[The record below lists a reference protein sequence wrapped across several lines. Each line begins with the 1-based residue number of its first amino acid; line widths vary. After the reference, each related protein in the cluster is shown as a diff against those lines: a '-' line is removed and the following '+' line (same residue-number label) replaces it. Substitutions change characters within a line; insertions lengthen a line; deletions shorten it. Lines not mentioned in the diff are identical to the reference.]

1 MKALIQR
8 VKNAKVD
15 VDGATV
21 GQIEQG
27 LLVFVGIDKA
37 DTDKQ
42 ISWIAN
48 KLLGYRVF
56 EDEQGRMNKS
66 VQSIEGGVLLVSQ
79 FTLSADTNSGMRPS
93 FSSAAEPLEAKR
105 LFDLLVAS
113 MKEKYS
119 KIETGEFGANM
130 QVSLLNDGP
139 VTFLLESPSQ

>member
-93 FSSAAEPLEAKR
+93 FSSAAEP
-105 LFDLLVAS
+105 
-113 MKEKYS
+113 
-119 KIETGEFGANM
+119 
-130 QVSLLNDGP
+130 
-139 VTFLLESPSQ
+139 